1 MSNFRLFSSL
11 PIHGMFLTALLGF
24 SEGWWLL
31 ESTGT
36 PDRLSLLYSVVLY
49 GFIGAVIGFG
59 AQVVCSIIGRF
70 AKEKM
75 NKLSSYTLS
84 LAGFC
89 SLFPVASFVGFY
101 QIRKVVYAEKMPPL
115 SVLLMLEG
123 AIIGICLLLLIPQV
137 RSLWNPSK
145 SLAAWGVLFLTG
157 GGLWATQNTS
167 QDAFTQKISR
177 PSAPEG
183 TSNVL
188 FLLVDTLRA
197 DHVGAYNEMD
207 IYTPNMDMLAKEGLL
222 FEQSYAQASWTRP
235 SGMSIFTSRIPSGHG
250 TQTKAAAAPEE
261 AVLFTE
267 VLHDAGVRT
276 AGLANNINL
285 TATFNLDQ
293 GYDAFLYTEPDYPL
307 YGSESVFGL
316 TLYKV
321 LEKVLARL
329 GSDSNR
335 SVYSYYQ
342 PADTLFSHA
351 KGFLKNNGSNPWML
365 YLHLMEPHDPYFEH
379 PILKGGEQEYS
390 GVAYGRKEHEHPDPS
405 KTAEIK
411 DLYKQE
417 VEFLDR
423 KLGEFFQYLKEQNLY
438 ENTWIVLVSDHGEE
452 FHEHGGFWHG
462 TTLYDEV
469 LRVPLLIKTP
479 VSGPKNLRVPW
490 QVRGIDI
497 APTITA
503 ALNIAADSSWEG
515 QNLLSEAALL
525 ALKAPDQ
532 VGSDCVSSREHPL
545 DRIVVAENNFE
556 GNVLSSLRMRGFKY
570 ITANEDN
577 NRNLKAEELYDITSD
592 TVEQKNIA
600 GQKNP
605 ICEQSTEDHQK
616 LLKAVLGETIN
627 ASLQTAVNASGVELD
642 EATIQKMKALG
653 YMTDE

>member
-1 MSNFRLFSSL
+1 M
-11 PIHGMFLTALLGF
+11 
-24 SEGWWLL
+24 
-31 ESTGT
+31 
-36 PDRLSLLYSVVLY
+36 
-49 GFIGAVIGFG
+49 
-59 AQVVCSIIGRF
+59 
-70 AKEKM
+70 
-75 NKLSSYTLS
+75 
-84 LAGFC
+84 
-89 SLFPVASFVGFY
+89 
-101 QIRKVVYAEKMPPL
+101 
-115 SVLLMLEG
+115 
-123 AIIGICLLLLIPQV
+123 
-137 RSLWNPSK
+137 
-145 SLAAWGVLFLTG
+145 
-157 GGLWATQNTS
+157 TQSTS
-167 QDAFTQKISR
+167 QDAFAKKITR
-177 PSAPEG
+177 PASSQSS
-183 TSNVL
+183 SNVL

-207 IYTPNMDMLAKEGLL
+207 IHTPNMDMLAKEGLL

-267 VLHDAGVRT
+267 VLHDAGIRT

-293 GYDAFLYTEPDYPL
+293 GYDAFLYTEPNYPL

-342 PADTLFSHA
+342 PADTLFSYA
-351 KGFLKNNGSNPWML
+351 KGFLNNNGSQPWML

-379 PILKGGEQEYS
+379 PVLSGGEQEYS
-390 GVAYGRKEHEHPDPS
+390 GVAYGRKEHEHPDPN

-423 KLGEFFQYLKEQNLY
+423 KLGVFFQYLQDENLY
-438 ENTWIVLVSDHGEE
+438 DNTWIVLVSDHGEE

-479 VSGPKNLRVPW
+479 SSGPKNLRVPW

-503 ALNIAADSSWEG
+503 ALNIPADASWEG

-525 ALKAPDQ
+525 ALSSPPKEESPD
-532 VGSDCVSSREHPL
+532 CNSSREHPL

-577 NRNLKAEELYDITSD
+577 NRALRPEELYDIASD
-592 TVEQKNIA
+592 TTEQTNIA
-600 GQKNP
+600 GQTTL
-605 ICEQSTEDHQK
+605 ICAQSTEDHTK

-627 ASLQTAVNASGVELD
+627 ASLQTAVNSSGVELD